1 MKRTAIVNLTKLKWI
16 NTLSNNKLL
25 ISMALVYVFGIFIG
39 TLFLKNSSAVLNVAT
54 LNFEEYLDIRLSR
67 GFFDIF
73 LNSFISALPV
83 ALIIF
88 LCGTSLIGIALTF
101 FSLTYCGITYGI
113 TSAFLYSN
121 YALIGIAYN
130 SLILIPCTV
139 LTALGFLLSGKEAF
153 IFSLR
158 LAKLTMPKGQTAN
171 VYSDFKNYCIK
182 FALIVFIFIGSAI
195 LDAVL
200 TKSFIGYFNFWH

>member
-16 NTLSNNKLL
+16 NTLSKNKLL
-25 ISMALVYVFGIFIG
+25 ISFAFIYVFGIFLG
-39 TLFLKNSSAVLNVAT
+39 TLFLKNSSAVFNVAT
-54 LNFEEYLDIRLSR
+54 LNFEEYLDIRLNR

-73 LNSFISALPV
+73 LNSFISALPI
-83 ALIIF
+83 ALLIF

-113 TSAFLYSN
+113 TAAFLYSN
-121 YALIGIAYN
+121 HALIGIAYN

-158 LAKLTMPKGQTAN
+158 LAKLTMPRGQIAN

-182 FALIVFIFIGSAI
+182 FALIVFILIGSAI

-200 TKSFIGYFNFWH
+200 TKSFIGYFNF